1 MVNDCKKDIS
11 PMKVFVNLL
20 LFTVA
25 AVLFHSPLFAQQAV
39 KFDSA
44 TISGL
49 PVRNIGSAMMSG
61 RVAAID
67 AITEDGRLTVFVGSA
82 SGGGWKTCDSARP
95 LLTGFC
101 TREVHHN

>member
-1 MVNDCKKDIS
+1 
-11 PMKVFVNLL
+11 MKAFASALL
-20 LFTVA
+20 LTVA
-25 AVLFHSPLFAQQAV
+25 AILFHSSLFAQQAV

-67 AITEDGRLTVFVGSA
+67 AITEDGRLTVFVWVRQWRGLEVRER
-82 SGGGWKTCDSARP
+82 RP
-95 LLTGFC
+95 HF
-101 TREVHHN
+101 